1 LAVVEV
7 IGLTKVF
14 GGVKAVD
21 SVSFTVGREVF
32 GLMGPNGS
40 GKSTLLSMI
49 AGVLRPTSGVVRVG
63 GFNVWGS
70 GSEMAKA
77 RRLIGYAPQ
86 KPPLRFDVSAYDNL
100 VWHCLVRGL
109 GLIEARRRAREL
121 LEAVGLEEHA
131 RKTVWE
137 LSGGMVKRLVV
148 ATALVGEPEV
158 IMLDEPSSGVD
169 PAYIDELWATI
180 MRVSKGRTLIYTTH
194 NPLEAERYSSRTGV
208 MHRGRLIAVGEPREL
223 VEAYAPHPLV
233 YVKLRGPPE
242 PLDVEGCRLLETLG
256 DTLVY
261 EAVGV
266 GCVER
271 IIAAYRDS
279 GLDVEKLEVRK
290 PGLEAVFK
298 RLVGGE

>member
-1 LAVVEV
+1 LVVVEV
-7 IGLTKVF
+7 IGLAKVF
-14 GGVKAVD
+14 GEVRAVD
-21 SVSFTVGREVF
+21 SVSFSVSREVF

-70 GSEMAKA
+70 SSEMARA

-109 GLIEARRRAREL
+109 GLVEARRRAREL

-137 LSGGMVKRLVV
+137 LSGGMVRRLVV

-158 IMLDEPSSGVD
+158 LVLDEPSSGVD

-180 MRVSKGRTLIYTTH
+180 MRVSKGRTLIYSTH

-208 MHRGRLIAVGEPREL
+208 MRRGRLIAVGEPREL
-223 VEAYAPHPLV
+223 VEAYAPYPLV
-233 YVKLRGPPE
+233 YVKLRGPPK

-261 EAVGV
+261 EVVGV

-290 PGLEAVFK
+290 PGLDAVFK